1 MHLESSTNLE
11 RYLPEGEE
19 DETLIPDAFNGS
31 HEQKEKAEEGG
42 IEDNAQNK
50 FWLIDWDVDREEKPP
65 LSVPLQYTPSK
76 P

>member
-50 FWLIDWDVDREEKPP
+50 F
-65 LSVPLQYTPSK
+65 
-76 P
+76 